1 MTKRILENNIVFINY
16 NFNVIII
23 TVNLIYSPNE
33 LWFVWTTL
41 GWGIGLFFH
50 AVKVFNFQT
59 SKHETISGFNLVRFF
74 LRITVFP
81 KFVLVSVLRVE
92 DVKLAVEDLVNYK
105 DWQQNHPNNDGGHEY
120 KTFVP
125 FVVFTIA

>member
-1 MTKRILENNIVFINY
+1 LEVSQFLFFLVLCFNFQS
-16 NFNVIII
+16 FNVI
-23 TVNLIYSPNE
+23 S
-33 LWFVWTTL
+33 FS
-41 GWGIGLFFH
+41 
-50 AVKVFNFQT
+50 VKVFNFQT
-59 SKHETISGFNLVRFF
+59 SKHEAISGFNLVCFF

-105 DWQQNHPNNDGGHEY
+105 DWQQHHPNNDGGHEY